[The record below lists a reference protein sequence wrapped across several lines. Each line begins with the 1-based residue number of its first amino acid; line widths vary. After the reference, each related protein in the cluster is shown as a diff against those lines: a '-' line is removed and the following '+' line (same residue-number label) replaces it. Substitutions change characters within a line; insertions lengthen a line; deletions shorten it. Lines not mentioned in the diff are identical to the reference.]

1 MSSTGVVRFARAAQ
15 IHNTK
20 VAWPGRLVTGT
31 LRQYVPNGAVDEA
44 LAGLPYGP
52 RELLEPADT
61 HAEAGCGR

>member
-31 LRQYVPNGAVDEA
+31 LRQHMPNGVVAEA
-44 LAGLPYGP
+44 LAGLPDGM
-52 RELLEPADT
+52 RETGEPAAT